1 MIDFRYHLV
10 SIVAVFLALTV
21 GIVLGTTMLQDPLL
35 DTLQAETADLR
46 VQSEELRVQ
55 RDAADRVALGADQLA
70 EALSGD
76 VLGRRLDGL
85 GVAVVAAPGADVD
98 VVAALADRV
107 AEADGE
113 IVGRIDLTPDLVEHG
128 SASFVAAVAR
138 RASGASEQLSG
149 TAYEQAGTALGRA
162 LADVG
167 KGGGGT
173 GGTDGDE
180 EAGGASD
187 GVSDG
192 PSAPGPEESGE
203 PREADGAA
211 AVRAARARAGAVLD
225 DFAESGL
232 IALHGEPAG
241 AADTV
246 VVVAPAAPLFGSDGD
261 SEAVTAALASFVAS
275 MGGQVGPTVLAG
287 DAASAQPGG
296 LIARARSQE
305 SGLAT
310 VDLAGRPVGDVI
322 TVLALADALE
332 GAPGAYGVGEGAAGF
347 APVPL
352 PGPRPRPVVEPSA
365 APSAGAATAGGL
377 ADGTVAQAS
386 GVPDDTPR
394 AVEEG
399 E

>member
-35 DTLQAETADLR
+35 DTLQAETSDLR

-55 RDAADRVALGADQLA
+55 RDAADQVALGADQLA

-85 GVAVVAAPGADVD
+85 GVAVVAAPGADAD

-138 RASGASEQLSG
+138 RAFGASEQLSG
-149 TAYEQAGTALGRA
+149 TAYEQAGAVLGRA

-167 KGGGGT
+167 KGGGT
-173 GGTDGDE
+173 GGTDGDD
-180 EAGGASD
+180 EAGSA
-187 GVSDG
+187 SDG
-192 PSAPGPEESGE
+192 PSASEPEESAE
-203 PREADGAA
+203 PREADGGA
-211 AVRAARARAGAVLD
+211 AARARAGAVLD
-225 DFAESGL
+225 DFAEHGL

-261 SEAVTAALASFVAS
+261 SEAVTAALVSFVTAL
-275 MGGQVGPTVLAG
+275 GGQVGPTVLAG

-296 LIARARSQE
+296 LIARVRSQE
-305 SGLAT
+305 SALAT

-365 APSAGAATAGGL
+365 VPSAGAATAGGL
-377 ADGTVAQAS
+377 ADGTVAQTSA
-386 GVPDDTPR
+386 VPDDPPR